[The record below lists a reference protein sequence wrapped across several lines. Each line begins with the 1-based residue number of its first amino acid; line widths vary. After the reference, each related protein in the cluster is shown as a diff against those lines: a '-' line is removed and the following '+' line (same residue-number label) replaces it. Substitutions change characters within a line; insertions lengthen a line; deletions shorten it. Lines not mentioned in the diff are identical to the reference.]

1 MATTAS
7 FLFLVSWARG
17 AFAAMENPVSS
28 FFFEFPPVAL
38 AGRMVN
44 CYYQT
49 TPRCAWC
56 SQPLG
61 QRWLKRYKFQATSSW
76 VSPLWMPCPC
86 GKGNHRSLTLSPVR
100 GGRKKFYGRRNALT
114 ASAAYP
120 ASLGA
125 AIIAAWGQAKR
136 LTSSQAQGTKPRKR
150 SAAEAFKGHKA
161 PEHKPNRAN
170 WLQSKDRKSS
180 FFHAPQNIR
189 APKQK
194 ANRAHERYRSQVQ
207 GRKALHTDWKDQ
219 SRRSWTEIKDQCASL
234 RKGQDQCASDSPQP
248 YHAWKDQSSDSGRGR
263 GSQATG
269 RKALA
274 HAHTPD
280 RSWKDQ
286 QTSVSSHKDT
296 MEGALTTKTRPSWK
310 LQV

>member
-1 MATTAS
+1 M
-7 FLFLVSWARG
+7 
-17 AFAAMENPVSS
+17 
-28 FFFEFPPVAL
+28 
-38 AGRMVN
+38 
-44 CYYQT
+44 
-49 TPRCAWC
+49 
-56 SQPLG
+56 
-61 QRWLKRYKFQATSSW
+61 
-76 VSPLWMPCPC
+76 WMSCPS
-86 GKGNHRSLTLSPVR
+86 GKGNHRSVALSRV
-100 GGRKKFYGRRNALT
+100 GGRRNKFYGRRNALT

-150 SAAEAFKGHKA
+150 SAAEAF
-161 PEHKPNRAN
+161 
-170 WLQSKDRKSS
+170 
-180 FFHAPQNIR
+180 HAPQNIR
-189 APKQK
+189 APKHK
-194 ANRAHERYRSQVQ
+194 ATMTNRAQERYRSQVQ

-219 SRRSWTEIKDQCASL
+219 SRRSWTEIKAATSKAA

-248 YHAWKDQSSDSGRGR
+248 YHAWKDQNSDGGTGR

-274 HAHTPD
+274 HAHTPY

-286 QTSVSSHKDT
+286 RTSVSSHKDT